1 MVLLESIA
9 VDRVNDSSQKN
20 SELGDQRLI
29 LLVVRAAKQI
39 MVHISNQ
46 MYQTLLLLTRYRVI
60 SAVEIRNENPGES
73 AQQLV

>member
-29 LLVVRAAKQI
+29 LLVVGAAKQI
-39 MVHISNQ
+39 VVHISNQ

-60 SAVEIRNENPGES
+60 SAVEIRNENPGEA